1 MIRCAPLL
9 LLLIA
14 GGCDL
19 PRDPDGTLDRI
30 EADRSF
36 RVGLIAHGRDAR
48 GAVEQAAL
56 IDRIA
61 RRTGA
66 RPAIRHGS
74 AEPLLAE
81 LEAGGL
87 DVVIGHFD
95 AASPWSRRVT
105 LTDPIRDYGGHGLV
119 AALPNGENRW
129 IMLVER
135 ETRTLAR

>member
-1 MIRCAPLL
+1 ML
-9 LLLIA
+9 LLLIVV
-14 GGCDL
+14 GCDL

-36 RVGLIAHGRDAR
+36 RVGLIANGGDAR
-48 GAVEQAAL
+48 GAAEQAAL

-61 RRTGA
+61 RRTAA
-66 RPAIRHGS
+66 RPVIRHGS

-95 AASPWSRRVT
+95 GASPWSRLVT

-135 ETRTLAR
+135 ETRALSR